1 MLHKHNGGSFR
12 NGGKKGYYMKS
23 SGFSIGLLLLCV
35 FLAMPSDSD
44 GRDLTLN
51 STLAVSG
58 RYDDNVLF
66 SRIDVIDDYMSII
79 NPMLSLD
86 YLSEQTKLQLGADVS
101 FINYL
106 DQTDLNTIIQK
117 YFFESITDISE
128 RVNLETKLDYIKDTL
143 LDSELEETGRLY
155 NREDR
160 SQYIADGKLRFKL
173 TQLSSVDTKYK
184 FSRTD
189 YEEDFREDHDLHI
202 AGVNYRRL
210 FNEGLDSLVIG
221 PQYQL
226 NYSNSYESDTYSLNI
241 GWRHK
246 SSEIGTFN
254 FLAGGRYTLEESRK
268 TSKEKDSTG
277 FVADIYYNL
286 KSEISEVDIGYRRN
300 INYDAEDDLREID
313 HVYAKLG
320 YQITER
326 IRYYLNANYYQTN
339 LEQAENDNR
348 TRYLDILSW
357 VSFHLTET
365 FALDLSYRY
374 SQGYDD
380 SEKDRNV
387 RRNQVKLSLVLWL
400 PQKL

>member
-1 MLHKHNGGSFR
+1 
-12 NGGKKGYYMKS
+12 MKS

-35 FLAMPSDSD
+35 FLVLPSDSD

-66 SRIDVIDDYMSII
+66 ARSDVIDDYMSII
-79 NPMLSLD
+79 NPVLSLD
-86 YLSEQTKLQLGADVS
+86 YLSEQTKLQLGADVR

-106 DQTDLNTIIQK
+106 DQTDLDTIIQK
-117 YFFESITDISE
+117 YFFDSISDISE
-128 RVNLETKLDYIKDTL
+128 RVNLETKLEYIKDTL
-143 LDSELEETGRLY
+143 LDSELEETGRLF

-160 SQYIADGKLRFKL
+160 RQYVADGKLRFKF

-189 YEEDFREDHDLHI
+189 YEEDFREDRDLHI

-246 SSEIGTFN
+246 SSEIGIFN
-254 FLAGGRYTLEESRK
+254 FLVGGRHTIEESRQ
-268 TSKEKDSTG
+268 TSKERDSTG
-277 FVADIYYNL
+277 FVANINYNL

-300 INYDAEDDLREID
+300 INYDADDDLREID
-313 HVYAKLG
+313 RVYAKLG
-320 YQITER
+320 YRITER
-326 IRYYLNANYYQTN
+326 MRYYLNASYYQTR
-339 LEQAENDNR
+339 LEETDNGNR
-348 TRYLDILSW
+348 TRYVDILSW
-357 VSFHLTET
+357 VKYRLTET
-365 FALDLSYRY
+365 YALNLSYRY
-374 SQGYDD
+374 SQGYDESEED
-380 SEKDRNV
+380 SDV
-387 RRNQVKLSLVLWL
+387 RRNQVQLSLVLWL
-400 PQKL
+400 PIEL